1 MKLPKSVVR
10 FFPNSISETGKL
22 LLPWVLI
29 LAILG
34 IKLFSYIA
42 SLELSPQES
51 IGSYEVLGDAYIPAF
66 QDGTRLTK
74 YRYTE
79 VNFKDNPYFQRV
91 GAETREEVLTFV
103 EDFAMWADALQVGAD
118 TDEERKEFI
127 ELYDYDVSMLSDTD
141 YYYVEVRYPESPL
154 ENYTFYLYDTESM
167 VLYRMESIT

>member
-34 IKLFSYIA
+34 IKLFSLLS
-42 SLELSPQES
+42 SLEPSPPES

-103 EDFAMWADALQVGAD
+103 KDFAMWADALQVGAD

-141 YYYVEVRYPESPL
+141 YYYVEMRYPESPL
-154 ENYTFYLYDTESM
+154 ENYTLYLYDAESM

>member
-1 MKLPKSVVR
+1 MKMLKETAGR
-10 FFPNSISETGKL
+10 FSSFAREAGKL

-34 IKLFSYIA
+34 IKLLSYIA
-42 SLELSPQES
+42 SLEPSPPES

-66 QDGTRLTK
+66 QDSTRLTK

-91 GAETREEVLTFV
+91 NSEAREEVLTFV
-103 EDFAMWADALQVGAD
+103 EDFAMWADALQAGAD

-127 ELYDYDVSMLSDTD
+127 KLYDYDMSMLSDTD
-141 YYYVEVRYPESPL
+141 YYYVEVQYPESPL
-154 ENYTFYLYDTESM
+154 ENYTLYLYDAESM
-167 VLYRMESIT
+167 VLYRMKSIT